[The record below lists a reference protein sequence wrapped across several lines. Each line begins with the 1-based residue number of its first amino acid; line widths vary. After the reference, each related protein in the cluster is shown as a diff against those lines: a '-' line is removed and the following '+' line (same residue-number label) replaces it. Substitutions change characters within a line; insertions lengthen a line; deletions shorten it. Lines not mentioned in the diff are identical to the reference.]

1 LIIEHTDYLSNKR
14 LSLAAKGLLTIIMA
28 LPEEKLTKEY
38 IESLS
43 IQGQAWELSSAF
55 TELIGEG
62 YIDNTDVK
70 LF

>member
-1 LIIEHTDYLSNKR
+1 
-14 LSLAAKGLLTIIMA
+14 MA

-38 IESLS
+38 IR
-43 IQGQAWELSSAF
+43 IYITQGQDWELDSAY
-55 TELIGEG
+55 TELIGAG